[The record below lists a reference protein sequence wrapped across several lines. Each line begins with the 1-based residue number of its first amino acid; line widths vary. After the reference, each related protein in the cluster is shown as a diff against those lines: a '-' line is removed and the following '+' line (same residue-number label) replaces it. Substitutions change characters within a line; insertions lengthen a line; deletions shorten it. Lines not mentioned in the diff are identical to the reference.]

1 MSECYTHR
9 ASSSLPFASALS
21 RGCTRAFDVECE
33 MHWSKKKVDCIR
45 SNLFE
50 RSNLFVT
57 KLAKFTKLFD
67 NVNPFTEA
75 VVGEW
80 ELPDEVCA

>member
-1 MSECYTHR
+1 M
-9 ASSSLPFASALS
+9 L
-21 RGCTRAFDVECE
+21 
-33 MHWSKKKVDCIR
+33 
-45 SNLFE
+45 
-50 RSNLFVT
+50 T